1 MHQKSRDLQICEQ
14 FPNLP
19 ANQDDY
25 KRDMNANIV
34 LNRNFAA
41 SDATSARDALTAP
54 AENSVFPSRWP
65 RCFATLRT
73 NQDPALREWIRPNS
87 STDHNFALLFE
98 YIPDLELLTREAVT
112 TELCHAY
119 MQVLADLHALKILH
133 RDQILHAAWP
143 EIVFNNLFLR
153 QNRQTGVKG
162 SQFHDFFRHRN

>member
-1 MHQKSRDLQICEQ
+1 M
-14 FPNLP
+14 P

-25 KRDMNANIV
+25 KRELAANII
-34 LNRNFAA
+34 LNSNFAA
-41 SDATSARDALTAP
+41 SDARSARDALAAP
-54 AENSVFPSRWP
+54 AENSAFPSRWP

-73 NQDPALREWIRPNS
+73 NQDPTLREWIRPNS
-87 STDHNFALLFE
+87 STGRNFALLFE
-98 YIPDLELLTREAVT
+98 YIPNLELLTRKAVT
-112 TELCHAY
+112 AELFHEY

-162 SQFHDFFRHRN
+162 NRFRVFTSLNTEANLLAQKS